1 MTDKQI
7 NELTLVATITAK
19 AGKADVLKSALLDLV
34 APTQAEEGCL
44 QYDLHQDNQDP
55 NVFAFLERWTG
66 YDSWHAHMETTHIK
80 AYMALADDL
89 VDAFVVK
96 EMHAIG

>member
-1 MTDKQI
+1 ME

-19 AGKADVLKSALLDLV
+19 AGKAENLKDALVDLV
-34 APTQAEEGCL
+34 APTRAEVGCL

-55 NVFAFLERWTG
+55 QAFVFLERWSG
-66 YDSWHAHMETTHIK
+66 YDVWHDHMESTHIK
-80 AYMALADDL
+80 AYIALSDDL
-89 VDAFVVK
+89 VNEFVVK